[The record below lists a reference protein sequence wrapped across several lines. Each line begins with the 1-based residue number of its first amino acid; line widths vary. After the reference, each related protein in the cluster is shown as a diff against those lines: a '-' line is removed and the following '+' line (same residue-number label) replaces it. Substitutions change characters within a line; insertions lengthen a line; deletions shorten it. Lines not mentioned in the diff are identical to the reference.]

1 MEIWTIIALVIGIA
15 VGILIASV
23 LFGASVRRERESARE
38 AMERER
44 ESTRRELE
52 AEFARIRMEWESR
65 IRQEAI
71 EASQAVIRGR
81 VGEQFAPLLPLF
93 KYNPSD
99 ARFIGSPIDFVVFD
113 GYADSKDG
121 TLEAPLEIVFVE
133 VKTSKRP
140 RLTREER
147 LLRDAVEQG
156 NVKWELIRI
165 EVPE

>member
-1 MEIWTIIALVIGIA
+1 MEIWTIIALVIGIV
-15 VGILIASV
+15 VGVLIAFA
-23 LFGASVRRERESARE
+23 LFRASVRWERQAAKE
-38 AMERER
+38 ALERER
-44 ESTRRELE
+44 ESTRQELE
-52 AEFARIRMEWESR
+52 AEFERIRMEWESR

-71 EASQAVIRGR
+71 GASQAVIRGR

-113 GYADSKDG
+113 GYASAKDG
-121 TLEAPLEIVFVE
+121 TLDRPLNIVFVE

-140 RLTREER
+140 RLTKEAR
-147 LLRDAVEQG
+147 LLRDAIQEG
-156 NVKWELIRI
+156 NIEYELIKI